1 MSKDF
6 LKMENKD
13 APLSVGQKVQV
24 VKKLEFPKA
33 DLDKFCQERNMSE
46 KQKTDYIKASG
57 DVFDRINEKIANS
70 LVGIIV
76 SVVMG
81 DNYVVRFDEEDS
93 CFQFNIDEVDLGER
107 KFFVFTKEHLIPFD
121 VENKLSGLATA
132 IFQKKQGASNDFLQK
147 IKEVDNRIKSKQQAI
162 IDYREQFNREFS
174 EMNLDKNKKVAL
186 LEKLSENKFDT
197 SMLEKQ
203 LAKIEKN
210 PKIEKIEFVENN
222 NRKYLIV
229 RTSELMYSSVRVVYN
244 QGKFTFVLGLDD
256 NSIIVYGSRYY
267 RDNCNPCVSSSGSVC
282 FGEDTSKYQRMLTSG
297 DIIPLILAM
306 IPFLEEP
313 NYNSPHRQDYDTYFG
328 QDLLPNKEFD
338 YDVLLNYVTK
348 ANVLNT
354 IIRANFSDSKFQE
367 DMKKKSGKKVERL
380 RTGEIITPMQPIE
393 DADTSADIDSEPFN

>member
-13 APLSVGQKVQV
+13 TPLSVGQKVQV
-24 VKKLEFPKA
+24 VKKLEFPQA
-33 DLDKFCQERNMSE
+33 DLEKFCQERNMSA
-46 KQKTDYIKASG
+46 KQKTDYIKAST
-57 DVFDRINEKIANS
+57 DVFDKINEKISNS

-76 SVVMG
+76 SVVLG

-121 VENKLSGLATA
+121 EDNKLSGLATA
-132 IFQKKQGASNDFLQK
+132 IFQKKQGASNNFLQE
-147 IKEVDNRIKSKQQAI
+147 IKEVDNRIKSRQQSLT
-162 IDYREQFNREFS
+162 DFRTRFEREFN
-174 EMNLDKNKKVAL
+174 EMNIDKNKKVSL

-229 RTSELMYSSVRVVYN
+229 RTAELMYSSARVIYN

-256 NSIIVYGSRYY
+256 NSILVYGSRYY
-267 RDNCNPCVSSSGSVC
+267 RENCNPCVSNSGSVC
-282 FGEDTSKYQRMLTSG
+282 FGEDTSRYQRMLSNG

-313 NYNSPHRQDYDTYFG
+313 NYSSPHRQDYDTYFG

-348 ANVLNT
+348 TNVLNN
-354 IIRANFSDSKFQE
+354 IIRTNFSEQKFLE
-367 DMKKKSGKKVERL
+367 DMEKKSGKKVGRL
-380 RTGEIITPMQPIE
+380 RTGEISRPRQPIGE
-393 DADTSADIDSEPFN
+393 TDDEETPEDSEF